1 MSIWGIFAS
10 CLRRVACLHE
20 FDTLL
25 LLFVVIVVLV
35 AGAKRFNLPYPI
47 ALLLGGLVLGFIP
60 GIPTI
65 RLTPDL
71 VFLLF
76 LPPLLQAEAW
86 FTSWRDF
93 TGNLRPIGLLAVGLV
108 LATTFSLAY
117 VVHALIPGFPLSA
130 AIVLGAIA
138 APTDAVAVSA
148 VAETLRV
155 PRRILV
161 ILSGESLLNDA
172 TALAVY
178 RASVAAVVTG
188 TFSLWG
194 AIGNFAL
201 GSVGGIVIGMLTGY
215 ILGRILERVNDT
227 TLGIVISLL
236 APYIAY
242 LGAEKLHFSG
252 VLATVVAG
260 LYLGRKANR
269 ILSPDQR
276 TQGMAFWQVLIL
288 LLNGFLFFLLGM
300 ELNNT
305 LKNMSGRSALVLFG
319 YAVAASLAVILTRII
334 WIAVAT
340 YLPRYLNFSL
350 RKQDPYPMWQN
361 VAVVAW
367 AGARGGVSLASAL
380 TVPLVI
386 QSGAPFPQRDMI
398 LFLTFGIIFATLV
411 LQGLSLPTLINHLH
425 LQADHALQDEEK
437 HARIVATKDAIAH
450 LETQVDESGVSSDT
464 IEDIRRYYTRRLEH
478 INTPPDDGTGEA
490 LDTHR
495 QRYLTLKQSLIAKER
510 ATISRL
516 RNEGVISDEA
526 MNRVLRDLDLDEI
539 RIAPR
544 QEN

>member
-1 MSIWGIFAS
+1 M
-10 CLRRVACLHE
+10 HE

-47 ALLLGGLVLGFIP
+47 ALLIGGLVLGFIP

-93 TGNLRPIGLLAVGLV
+93 TGNIRPIGLLAVGLV

-188 TFSLWG
+188 TFSLWD

-201 GSVGGIVIGMLTGY
+201 GSIGGIVIGMLTGY
-215 ILGRILERVNDT
+215 ILGRILERINDT

-269 ILSPDQR
+269 ILSPSQR

-319 YAVAASLAVILTRII
+319 YAAAASLAVILTRII

-350 RKQDPYPMWQN
+350 RKQDPYPVWQN

-425 LQADHALQDEEK
+425 LQADHALHDEEK

-450 LETQVDESGVSSDT
+450 LETQTDESGVSADA

-478 INTPPDDGTGEA
+478 INTPPNDGTGEQP
-490 LDTHR
+490 DTHR
-495 QRYLTLKQSLIAKER
+495 HRYLTLKQSLIAKER
-510 ATISRL
+510 ETISRL